1 MADRISFWGTNNFCP
16 FYFFIPIIF
25 ITFAELTE
33 KTITNYNTNM
43 KEFLKYVLATVTGI
57 ILVTIVMAILG
68 VISLVGL
75 AASSAST
82 TQVEENSVFTLMLSG
97 QLEERTQSNPFA
109 KYMGQAAENL
119 GLDEIIDAIHKAKN
133 NDDIKGIY
141 IEAGVFSADTPAS
154 MHAIRE
160 ALLDFQKSGK
170 WIVAYADSYTQSTYY
185 ICSVADKLYLNPQG
199 MVDWHGL
206 ASTPYFVKDLLAKF
220 GVKYQLCK
228 VGKYKSAPEMMTA
241 DKMSEPNREQVTAY
255 INGIWQVMLSDV
267 SKSRKVS
274 VDSLNAYADRYV
286 ALSDQ
291 KDLIRMKLVD
301 KLLYTNEVKD
311 EIKKRLKIGK
321 DDHINQLTLEEMGAV
336 PGKKEEGEKIAV
348 YYAFGDIVD
357 SETGNTLSQG
367 HSIVATEVCKDL
379 EDLMNNDDVKAV
391 VLRVNSPGGSA
402 YASEQIWNAV
412 KNLRAKKPV
421 VVSMGGYAASG
432 GYYISCGAN
441 YIYSE
446 PTTIT
451 GSIGIF
457 GMFPDFSGLLT
468 DKLGVKFDEVK
479 TNKFAAFGTMAR
491 PFNADELAL
500 LDQYIGR
507 GYELFR
513 QRVADGRKLPVAQVE
528 EIAQGRV
535 WLGNDALKIKLVDA
549 IGSLDDAI
557 KKAAQLAK
565 VDKYY
570 VNNYP
575 DEPSWLESLTSTL
588 DSGSYLDEQ
597 VHETLGE
604 FYAPFTYLKNINK
617 QNAIQARLPYF
628 VTIQ

>member
-1 MADRISFWGTNNFCP
+1 
-16 FYFFIPIIF
+16 
-25 ITFAELTE
+25 
-33 KTITNYNTNM
+33 M

-154 MHAIRE
+154 THAIRE

-301 KLLYTNEVKD
+301 KLLYTNEVKY

-321 DDHINQLTLEEMGAV
+321 NDHINQLTLEEMGAV

-588 DSGSYLDEQ
+588 DSDSYLDEQ

>member
-1 MADRISFWGTNNFCP
+1 
-16 FYFFIPIIF
+16 
-25 ITFAELTE
+25 
-33 KTITNYNTNM
+33 M
-43 KEFLKYVLATVTGI
+43 KDFLKYVFATITGI
-57 ILVTIVMAILG
+57 ILLTVVMAILG

-97 QLEERTQSNPFA
+97 QLEERTADNPFG
-109 KYMGQAAENL
+109 KFMGQAGENL
-119 GLDEIIDAIHKAKN
+119 GLENIIQAIKKAKD

-141 IEAGVFSADTPAS
+141 IEAGIFSADTPAS

-160 ALLDFQKSGK
+160 ALIDFQKSGK
-170 WIVAYADSYTQSTYY
+170 WIVAYADSYTQGTYY

-206 ASTPYFVKDLLAKF
+206 ASNPYFVKDLLAKF

-255 INGIWQVMLSDV
+255 INGIWKVMLSDV

-274 VDSLNAYADRYV
+274 VDSLNAYADRFV
-286 ALSDQ
+286 ALSNQ
-291 KDLIRMKLVD
+291 QDLVRMKLVD
-301 KLLYTNEVKD
+301 KLLYTDEVKG
-311 EIKKRLKIGK
+311 EIKKRLKIDK
-321 DDHINQLTLEEMGAV
+321 DDDINQLTLDDMANV
-336 PGKKEEGEKIAV
+336 PSKKKDDGDKIAV
-348 YYAFGDIVD
+348 YYAYGDIVD
-357 SETGNTLSQG
+357 SESGNMLSQG
-367 HSIVATEVCKDL
+367 HSIVASEVCKDL
-379 EDLMNNDDVKAV
+379 EKLTNDDNVKAV

-402 YASEQIWNAV
+402 YASEQIWHAV
-412 KNLRAKKPV
+412 QNLKAKKPV

-441 YIYSE
+441 YIYSD

-479 TNKFAAFGTMAR
+479 TNKHAAFGTMAR
-491 PFNADELAL
+491 PFNAEELSL

-513 QRVADGRKLPVAQVE
+513 KRVADGRKLSVAQVE

-535 WLGNDALKIKLVDA
+535 WLGNDALNIKLVDA
-549 IGSLDDAI
+549 IGSMDDAV
-557 KKAAQLAK
+557 KKAAKLAK
-565 VDKYY
+565 LDTYY
-570 VNNYP
+570 TSNYP
-575 DEPSWLESLTSTL
+575 DVPSWWESLTDNM

-597 VHETLGE
+597 LRETLGE
-604 FYAPFTYLKNINK
+604 YYAPFTYLKSINK
-617 QNAIQARLPYF
+617 QSAIQARLPYF
-628 VTIQ
+628 QTIQ

>member
-1 MADRISFWGTNNFCP
+1 
-16 FYFFIPIIF
+16 
-25 ITFAELTE
+25 
-33 KTITNYNTNM
+33 M

-154 MHAIRE
+154 THAIRE

-321 DDHINQLTLEEMGAV
+321 NDHINQLTLEEMGAV

-588 DSGSYLDEQ
+588 DSDSYLDEQ